1 MRLTSSSP
9 SVNQAV
15 QLWHPFSYTN
25 WDVIAPDIRSS
36 VTPFQLCLPRI
47 RWRHAQ
53 LSWISTTYDVHHMD
67 VPCVCTLSAI
77 LRISLPFSRKNT
89 HLEDLED
96 KVLIMYQKNLGED
109 KHPRRARLDTSNS
122 LCFRSISVFFTK
134 PTNTLGIFFFEVF
147 LGVFILQYCR
157 TFERLVFVYCKERSS
172 SGPVTSGGYFRDRG
186 RRNNPF

>member
-1 MRLTSSSP
+1 MTWLPAGAWFFILATDVIVRFEWYYRWSVHNASRSVAFWYKNDGDMRLTSSSP
-9 SVNQAV
+9 SVDQAV

-25 WDVIAPDIRSS
+25 WDVIAPDIPSS

-53 LSWISTTYDVHHMD
+53 LSWISTTYDVHHID

-96 KVLIMYQKNLGED
+96 KVLIMYQKKLGW
-109 KHPRRARLDTSNS
+109 R
-122 LCFRSISVFFTK
+122 
-134 PTNTLGIFFFEVF
+134 
-147 LGVFILQYCR
+147 
-157 TFERLVFVYCKERSS
+157 
-172 SGPVTSGGYFRDRG
+172 
-186 RRNNPF
+186 